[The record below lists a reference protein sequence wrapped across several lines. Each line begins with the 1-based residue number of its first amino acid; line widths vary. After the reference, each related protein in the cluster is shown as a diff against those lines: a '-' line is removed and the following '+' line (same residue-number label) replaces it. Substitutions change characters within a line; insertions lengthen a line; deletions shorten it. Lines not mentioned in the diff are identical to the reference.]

1 MSCWKIFHEWAIFLK
16 RNFLSPRG
24 HVISTTY
31 LLVFLTKESIYS
43 CLLFMRWF
51 SSELGLSIIP
61 PTRARVTIVN
71 KRAIFNWVSKV
82 IQVCLGI
89 TSVSFVSLPRKL
101 VPPAHP
107 MRFYQPWANCDLIT
121 RAFPLFRP
129 FPSII
134 SEFPL
139 AVYDIYIC
147 PDWLLWLPWYCCYGT
162 PLESALARLHSFA
175 DSIAWNSLV
184 SVLSMPDLLS
194 EIKLTVGE
202 VSRDVTQLVHTFR
215 WVEVVL
221 MWISVLAMTTLMFI
235 VSRLKLLLLIALQ
248 GRATLN
254 STKASGR

>member
-1 MSCWKIFHEWAIFLK
+1 M
-16 RNFLSPRG
+16 
-24 HVISTTY
+24 
-31 LLVFLTKESIYS
+31 FLTKESIYS

-134 SEFPL
+134 SIFALIGCCDYHGIVVTGLHWKALWQGYIHLLIQLHEIVLFLSL
-139 AVYDIYIC
+139 ACQIC
-147 PDWLLWLPWYCCYGT
+147 WVKSSWLWGKYHVTSLSWFT
-162 PLESALARLHSFA
+162 PL
-175 DSIAWNSLV
+175 
-184 SVLSMPDLLS
+184 
-194 EIKLTVGE
+194 GE
-202 VSRDVTQLVHTFR
+202 
-215 WVEVVL
+215 W
-221 MWISVLAMTTLMFI
+221 
-235 VSRLKLLLLIALQ
+235 K
-248 GRATLN
+248 
-254 STKASGR
+254 

>member
-1 MSCWKIFHEWAIFLK
+1 
-16 RNFLSPRG
+16 
-24 HVISTTY
+24 
-31 LLVFLTKESIYS
+31 
-43 CLLFMRWF
+43 MRWF

-82 IQVCLGI
+82 ILGI
-89 TSVSFVSLPRKL
+89 SSVSFVSLPRKL
-101 VPPAHP
+101 VPPAHL

-121 RAFPLFRP
+121 RAFLLFRP

-139 AVYDIYIC
+139 AVCDIYIRT
-147 PDWLLWLPWYCCYGT
+147 DWLLWLPWYCCYGT
-162 PLESALARLHSFA
+162 PSESALARLHSFA
-175 DSIAWNSLV
+175 DSIAWNSLA
-184 SVLSMPDLLS
+184 SVPSMPDLLS

-215 WVEVVL
+215 SVEVVL
-221 MWISVLAMTTLMFI
+221 MWISVLTVTTLMVI

-248 GRATLN
+248 WRATLN